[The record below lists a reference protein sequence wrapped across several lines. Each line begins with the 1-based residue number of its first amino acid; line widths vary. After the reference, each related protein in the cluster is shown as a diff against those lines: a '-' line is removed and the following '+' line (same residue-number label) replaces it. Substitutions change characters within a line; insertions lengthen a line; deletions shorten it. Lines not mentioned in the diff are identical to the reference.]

1 MKSRERLT
9 ETDEGSPLPL
19 DGEAEE
25 GHFEETALTVRRVM
39 GRNQPYGDLRKRVPS
54 RSVLKGEGASGVP
67 GQDKGGPCV
76 WGRV

>member
-1 MKSRERLT
+1 MRRERLT
-9 ETDEGSPLPL
+9 ETDESSPLPL

-25 GHFEETALTVRRVM
+25 GHFEETAFTVRRVM
-39 GRNQPYGDLRKRVPS
+39 GRSQPYGDLGKRVPS
-54 RSVLKGEGASGVP
+54 RSVLKGEGASSVP